1 MIDDLNKYSIS
12 CEITFQK
19 EMEIFRNFSKS
30 VDKRFEKINNILA
43 DISSKTCCS
52 RFQLGDSQVVVELL
66 KTGYQLQK
74 SSWLKKRNYRFSF
87 HGKKIKTFNLQTQK
101 QGKTTRNAII
111 PTAKLNCKKEAT
123 QVLGMKIQTIH
134 QNQEAKRK
142 LLSLET
148 PYWMAYQK
156 WTQ

>member
-1 MIDDLNKYSIS
+1 M
-12 CEITFQK
+12 
-19 EMEIFRNFSKS
+19 
-30 VDKRFEKINNILA
+30 
-43 DISSKTCCS
+43 
-52 RFQLGDSQVVVELL
+52 
-66 KTGYQLQK
+66 
-74 SSWLKKRNYRFSF
+74 KKRNYRFSF

-148 PYWMAYQK
+148 PY
-156 WTQ
+156 